1 MNYYNDDKEFI
12 FEINTKFGFAIF
24 KLFPL
29 FEELEKIDDINR
41 KKLIKAKI
49 KENVEQINSSLNLNI
64 NSDVYSKKGLLSERI
79 KAYENGLIDYLHEKR
94 KIWITELE
102 KEIEDKSLIDLIKEL
117 TYGKSQIRNYD
128 DLKNH
133 KFFSNYIY

>member
-1 MNYYNDDKEFI
+1 MNYYNDDNEFI
-12 FEINTKFGFAIF
+12 KEINYKFSFAIF

-29 FEELEKIDDINR
+29 FEELKYIDD

-64 NSDVYSKKGLLSERI
+64 NSDVYSEDGLLSERK
-79 KAYENGLIDYLHEKR
+79 KAYENGLIDFLHKKR
-94 KIWITELE
+94 KYWITKLE